1 MTSKTDKNFIY
12 DYLIHLDSF
21 LLHGV
26 SEVGASQI
34 RPTVNPPPAKKSN
47 FPPYK
52 NQQSPIAFVSVRSAD
67 QAQENI
73 LEKNELELFNKIVIA
88 MGLNPHDIFLT
99 SIKHSDPNSIIGLS
113 EDLSQVNC
121 EYVVCLGLNIA
132 NDLLSSKSESYE
144 KHSCWQEVPMFHK
157 NIVLITT
164 PSIREMLNE
173 PRHKKLA
180 WAQLKRAA
188 DQIQSK

>member
-26 SEVGASQI
+26 SEVGASQA
-34 RPTVNPPPAKKSN
+34 RPVSPPPAKKSN
-47 FPPYK
+47 FPPYR
-52 NQQSPIAFVSVRSAD
+52 NLQSPIAFVGVKSGN
-67 QAQENI
+67 QTQENS
-73 LEKNELELFNKIVIA
+73 LAKDELELFNKIVIA

-99 SIKHSDPNSIIGLS
+99 SINNSEPNSLTKLS
-113 EDLSQVNC
+113 EDLSQTNC
-121 EYVVCLGLNIA
+121 KYVVCLGLSIA
-132 NDLLSSKSESYE
+132 NNLSGSKSESYDR
-144 KHSCWQEVPMFHK
+144 HACWQEMPMFQK

-164 PSIREMLNE
+164 PSIREMLEE

-188 DQIQSK
+188 DQIQSE